1 MNDHADV
8 EQLSAYLDGAL
19 GARERSALERH
30 LAACADCGAR
40 KAALEGA
47 VRSLRG
53 LPAVVVSPA
62 ESDAIRRAVLR
73 GATRGAPAGVLRWR
87 PRWSPRAALGGA
99 AAALAAVAAVV
110 VGFAVLRSGPS
121 GHTASRTFVSGAQA
135 PVALPSPSPSTPSLA
150 NDAEVRAFAISLPG
164 VANVLGTSAGG
175 FAPNAAAPSTS
186 QGSRLGILPPAAAAP
201 VPTPGVA
208 QDQTAPTAP
217 ALGGALAPAPT
228 LGACERTAVPSGA
241 PPLYGTAVVYQGAPA
256 WLIAFAAAPA
266 SGATPGTATNQVTV
280 EIRSQSACGL
290 LDTATLV
297 P

>member
-30 LAACADCGAR
+30 LAACAECAAR

-62 ESDAIRRAVLR
+62 ESDDIRRAVLR
-73 GATRGAPAGVLRWR
+73 GATRGAPAGLLRWR
-87 PRWSPRAALGGA
+87 LRWSRWTIGGA
-99 AAALAAVAAVV
+99 AAGLAAVAAALI
-110 VGFAVLRSGPS
+110 GFAVVRSGPN
-121 GHTASRTFVSGAQA
+121 HTASGSSVAAGPPGVAAITAQ
-135 PVALPSPSPSTPSLA
+135 PSPGPTTPSFA
-150 NDAEVRAFAISLPG
+150 NDAEVRAFAIGLPG
-164 VANVLGTSAGG
+164 VASVLGTSAGG
-175 FAPNAAAPSTS
+175 AAPNAAAAP
-186 QGSRLGILPPAAAAP
+186 QPGALGDVVPPAPAPAQNAP
-201 VPTPGVA
+201 VPRFSRGT
-208 QDQTAPTAP
+208 
-217 ALGGALAPAPT
+217 LAPAPT

-256 WLIAFAAAPA
+256 WLIAYAAAPA

-280 EIRSQSACGL
+280 EIRSQSVCGL